1 MNLLKV
7 LLESMF
13 AEEAVKS
20 LSKVTG
26 LSSSQLKKII
36 PLAVPL
42 LLRYLT
48 SNASS
53 KDGADSLLKA
63 LSDHTDESSLADQIL
78 NADEKD
84 GEKIIGHILGLDSS
98 SAISK
103 LSKKSGLSSSDTKKL
118 LAMIAPA
125 LLSSLSA
132 AVKPKKK
139 TAKKT
144 DDDLSSLLS
153 LLTGGKKSSSKSS
166 EEKGLEWLGSML
178 AESYDKDEKKKTTK
192 KTTKKTASSKAE
204 DKLSEELLK
213 GLLGTEEKKKSRK
226 SDADVTALI
235 GSLLGEAAGGKDTT
249 EDMLDGKELISLLK
263 KLS

>member
-178 AESYDKDEKKKTTK
+178 AESYGKDEKK

-235 GSLLGEAAGGKDTT
+235 GSLLGEAAGGKETT

>member
-53 KDGADSLLKA
+53 KNGADSLLKA

-178 AESYDKDEKKKTTK
+178 AESYGKDEKK

>member
-178 AESYDKDEKKKTTK
+178 AESYGKDEKK

>member
-178 AESYDKDEKKKTTK
+178 AESYGKDEKK

-235 GSLLGEAAGGKDTT
+235 GSLLGDAAGGKDTT

>member
-53 KDGADSLLKA
+53 KNGADSLLKA

-178 AESYDKDEKKKTTK
+178 AESYGMDEKK